1 MVPVNSEALIINQA
15 MLPYIDGG
23 AGSLLSHGGMRRMVD
38 GLDECFAW
46 FRDTMSR
53 QIPLWQRVED
63 LTFGTCACN
72 LFGTKFQRALGMYH
86 GTHNVQNAAQH
97 LCRQEPYAAKHESE
111 VSVPRVFHF
120 VSAED
125 MYFID
130 RQWYDCF
137 ILDSR

>member
-1 MVPVNSEALIINQA
+1 M
-15 MLPYIDGG
+15 
-23 AGSLLSHGGMRRMVD
+23 
-38 GLDECFAW
+38 W
-46 FRDTMSR
+46 R

-63 LTFGTCACN
+63 VTFGVCAFN
-72 LFGTKFQRALGMYH
+72 LFGTRFQRALGMYH

-97 LCRQEPYAAKHESE
+97 LSRHEPYAAEHESE

-130 RQWYDCF
+130 SQWYDCF
-137 ILDSR
+137 QVHQDDDSCLSPTLPEDQVHIGAQLVTLKTFGVKGFGTFYPQ